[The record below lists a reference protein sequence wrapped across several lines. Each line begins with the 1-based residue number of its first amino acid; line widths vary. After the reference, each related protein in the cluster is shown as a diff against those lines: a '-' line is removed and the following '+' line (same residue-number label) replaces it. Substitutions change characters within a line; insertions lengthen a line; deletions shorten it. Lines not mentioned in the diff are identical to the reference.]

1 MSIKLEKEIQRF
13 SVPIFFNRC
22 KTKKSNWFLNLNNF
36 TQASKNTGYRNSLK
50 QKYSVLI
57 KPQIRRLKPITGQVK
72 IIYTVYRHD
81 NRTFDIG
88 NVGAIVDKF
97 TSDCLVDCGI
107 IEDDNYTIVKAVE
120 YIWGGVDKDNPRCD
134 VELIALDNIE

>member
-1 MSIKLEKEIQRF
+1 MKLEKEIQRF

-36 TQASKNTGYRNSLK
+36 TQSSKNTSYRNSLK
-50 QKYSVLI
+50 QKYHNLI
-57 KPQIRRLKPITGQVK
+57 KPQIKRLKPIAGQVK

-134 VELIALDNIE
+134 VEVIALDKIE